1 MVKVFDVEINIAELK
16 AKSIP
21 NKSMATAWME
31 LAKTERE
38 AHDKAWGCIQKN
50 KFTQSSRGIVRDK
63 SDWIDNKQK
72 KVKRR
77 RPKNPERLAL
87 IVEMRA
93 NGLSMNEIGI
103 KLKISEGS
111 VRYWCQHYNI
121 VKGQG
126 NNDQ

>member
-1 MVKVFDVEINIAELK
+1 MVKVVDVEINIAELK

-21 NKSMATAWME
+21 TKSMATAWME
-31 LAKTERE
+31 LAKRERE
-38 AHDKAWGCIQKN
+38 AHDKAWGYIQKN
-50 KFTQSSRGIVRDK
+50 KFTKSSRVRVRDK
-63 SDWIDNKQK
+63 SDWNDNKHK